1 MFLLRNKKNIIWLP
15 PLIWNYD
22 FSDCYDFCA
31 AYVNVDLDVMFEGK
45 KKKKNIYEKINP
57 QSNSQWVRLWDSILQ
72 QRVYPG
78 IYIAQD
84 KKGSHVGIYFFYFS
98 LKYILWVL
106 IRSIL
111 LWHF

>member
-45 KKKKNIYEKINP
+45 KQTKKNIYEKINP

-72 QRVYPG
+72 QCVYPG

-84 KKGSHVGIYFFYFS
+84 KKGSHVGILFLFLPKIYF
-98 LKYILWVL
+98 VGT
-106 IRSIL
+106 
-111 LWHF
+111 H